1 MEDRRGAGQHELHR
15 LQNKLESLERWQRS
29 QAIKDTWNLE
39 CQAEF
44 NEHVDKQMTSLL
56 DQVIKLRRMVHSLQ
70 GTHIG
75 ASVAAAPTGTVQ
87 AATQALAAAAIAAS
101 QAGVQMEDPK
111 YSAVI
116 LRTLE
121 ELGFPDHA
129 VTAANAAMEVIAA
142 AAAAAATR
150 ASSLPL
156 EQAAASLPASEP
168 SDEEVAEEDTSQSE
182 PGSEHGFE
190 GADGLVMSDT
200 TPNKEAI
207 TIQPG
212 KRLMEAAGPS
222 SQKKKKKLSNTAE
235 LHFSYGDA
243 GYLLDVKDQ
252 TRADEATMLNPEHN
266 GPGKSKSKEDQWQ
279 AHLRVCRLFNSTVE
293 QNNYKRSPV
302 PIILPHK
309 SSLACFQKNIRLSAK
324 GKRRFQRSRELYEE
338 AVWKTK
344 AKFRMETV
352 KRSAINSYINFL
364 ISGEEPLTGLPSSAA
379 ECSGK
384 QTIEFETIAQAFLSW
399 TTKKKDE
406 SKRGRL

>member
-142 AAAAAATR
+142 AAAAATR
-150 ASSLPL
+150 
-156 EQAAASLPASEP
+156 
-168 SDEEVAEEDTSQSE
+168 
-182 PGSEHGFE
+182 H
-190 GADGLVMSDT
+190 
-200 TPNKEAI
+200 
-207 TIQPG
+207 
-212 KRLMEAAGPS
+212 
-222 SQKKKKKLSNTAE
+222 
-235 LHFSYGDA
+235 H
-243 GYLLDVKDQ
+243 
-252 TRADEATMLNPEHN
+252 HC
-266 GPGKSKSKEDQWQ
+266 
-279 AHLRVCRLFNSTVE
+279 H
-293 QNNYKRSPV
+293 
-302 PIILPHK
+302 
-309 SSLACFQKNIRLSAK
+309 
-324 GKRRFQRSRELYEE
+324 
-338 AVWKTK
+338 
-344 AKFRMETV
+344 
-352 KRSAINSYINFL
+352 
-364 ISGEEPLTGLPSSAA
+364 
-379 ECSGK
+379 
-384 QTIEFETIAQAFLSW
+384 
-399 TTKKKDE
+399 
-406 SKRGRL
+406 